1 MLTADPVATRPGFA
15 ISAVSCRSDHTRW
28 SASEVRADYRVVLVR
43 RGRFRRTA
51 AGVPADIDPAL
62 GYVGVPGEEESFAH
76 PAGGDVCTSISV
88 TPQLW
93 RSLAGDGV
101 GPAAQTLYT
110 DPKLDLAHRRV
121 LAAGREDDIDYA
133 LAEELVGLLATAIG
147 RTVVGR
153 TLVGDAA
160 AERDRSLVA
169 AAREA
174 IAEAD
179 PAADT
184 LFGLAESLGVSPY
197 RLSRAFPRHL
207 GVSVTHYRHR
217 IRIGHALDRL
227 EAGETSISTLAAELG
242 YADQAHLTRTMR
254 QHLGHTPTNLR
265 RMLTPVPPAT
275 GRGHGGGGVRP

>member
-28 SASEVRADYRVVLVR
+28 SAPEVRADYRVVLVR

-51 AGVPADIDPAL
+51 GGAPADIDTAL

-76 PAGGDVCTSISV
+76 PAGGDTCTSISV
-88 TPQLW
+88 APHLW
-93 RSLAGDGV
+93 RSLAGDV
-101 GPAAQTLYT
+101 AEPTAQTLYT
-110 DPKLDLAHRRV
+110 DPKLDLAHRRL
-121 LAAGREDDIDYA
+121 LAAGRSEDIDYA
-133 LAEELVGLLATAIG
+133 LAEELVGLLSTAIG
-147 RTVVGR
+147 RTVAGR

-179 PAADT
+179 PAAGT

-217 IRIGHALDRL
+217 VRIGQALDRL

-242 YADQAHLTRTMR
+242 YADQAHLTRTVR
-254 QHLGHTPTNLR
+254 QHLGHTPTALR
-265 RMLTPVPPAT
+265 RLLSPEP
-275 GRGHGGGGVRP
+275 GLRR